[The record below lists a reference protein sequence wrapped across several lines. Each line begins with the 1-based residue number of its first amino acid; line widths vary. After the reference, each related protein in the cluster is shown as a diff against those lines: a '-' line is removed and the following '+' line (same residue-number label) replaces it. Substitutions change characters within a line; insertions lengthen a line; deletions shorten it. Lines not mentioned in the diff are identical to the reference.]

1 MHRLNRGF
9 HHHPVLDQE
18 GFVCS
23 DCVPEVSR
31 QYIQLE
37 QPCCDLDPL
46 SWKDETFGYTIPE
59 EGKDHAKSTKDLHSG
74 V

>member
-1 MHRLNRGF
+1 MKG
-9 HHHPVLDQE
+9 
-18 GFVCS
+18 S
-23 DCVPEVSR
+23 VS
-31 QYIQLE
+31 E
-37 QPCCDLDPL
+37 QGCAEYSRSLFGTCHVTMQRWLHFLIFDFDLDPL

>member
-1 MHRLNRGF
+1 MASVTKNQCLAASGCHNLYPTRF
-9 HHHPVLDQE
+9 
-18 GFVCS
+18 FAAFIF
-23 DCVPEVSR
+23 
-31 QYIQLE
+31 IQV
-37 QPCCDLDPL
+37 DLDPL